1 MKPIEPQIIDGM
13 PREVATAMLTE
24 PRAQLSN
31 RMRKVCMRA
40 RDKVF
45 VSSSPITKSV
55 AIDDDGTTEWVHS
68 WTEQAPLEVEI
79 KTAERFSYATLQQ
92 LGKWCSR
99 AIKRRAVVQ
108 RAYLAVPTEDNPR
121 NNALRE
127 LYAALASKLDV
138 IRDCAEDEIN
148 LRLQR
153 CNEIDVIHQSPLLG
167 NKVYFRAKPT
177 AAP

>member
-13 PREVATAMLTE
+13 PREVATAILTE
-24 PRAQLSN
+24 PKAALSN
-31 RMRKVCMRA
+31 RWRKVCMRA

-68 WTEQAPLEVEI
+68 WTEREPIDIEA
-79 KTAERFSYATLQQ
+79 KTAQRFTCATLQQ
-92 LGKWCSR
+92 LGRWCSR
-99 AIKRRAVVQ
+99 AIKRRVVVQ
-108 RAYLAVPTEDNPR
+108 RAYLAVPAEDNPR
-121 NNALRE
+121 NNAIRE

-148 LRLQR
+148 ARMRTAHGVEGVRREPGSSVDFRTRLP
-153 CNEIDVIHQSPLLG
+153 V
-167 NKVYFRAKPT
+167 
-177 AAP
+177 